1 VKGGDKKGLK
11 KGQNVDFL
19 CNTER
24 SYACSLR
31 IICVK
36 RWQDINRKVESLW

>member
-1 VKGGDKKGLK
+1 MKDGENELKIGLK

-19 CNTER
+19 CNAKR
-24 SYACSLR
+24 SYACSLK

-36 RWQDINRKVESLW
+36 N